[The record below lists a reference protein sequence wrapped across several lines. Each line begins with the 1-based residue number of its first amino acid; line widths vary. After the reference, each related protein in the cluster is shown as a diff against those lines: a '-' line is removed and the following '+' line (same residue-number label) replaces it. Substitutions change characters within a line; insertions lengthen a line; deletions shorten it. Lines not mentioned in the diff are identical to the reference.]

1 MRARLLLLGLLALS
15 APGCDSGKPAI
26 AHPESL
32 NRLEHLT
39 RERNDFGV
47 ILDARTGKALSAF
60 RVNNPI
66 RAAVPDGEGG
76 WYIGGGF
83 IHVDG
88 QLRKRLAHIRSD
100 GTLDPDWRP
109 EANGNGVSVT
119 SLARIGSR
127 LYVAGDFARM
137 NRRPRV
143 HIAALAADTSALAS
157 WQPPPSGVPGG
168 PVLLG
173 VGNRLLVGG
182 YAGSPTASGLVAL
195 DAETGRLVHDWHAYV
210 DTSNIEGGGVR
221 VLARVRGRLYLAGM
235 FSSVD
240 GVDKPGL
247 AAVDAR
253 TGRLDRGWRP
263 PLDSRACGGCSD
275 VTALASGRDVLYA
288 ALPGQLAALDAR
300 TGAFDRRWRTTLDLT
315 TGLNGGSSAYALVR
329 FRSLVYVAGY
339 FDGVNGRARRGFAA
353 VDFRTAKPLPV
364 WNPRGN
370 TVSAR
375 VLTLSRSRLLVGVEL
390 SRQVVFDFSG
400 LKTFNPVR
408 RLKLVLAL
416 SGPGSVRVGI
426 GRRCGYE
433 GWLET
438 GRCSG
443 RVLRWL
449 GSVRFREAQR
459 RGYDHDLAAFR
470 RGHYFVRFV
479 PRARNGLLQAPS
491 DFWFRVA

>member
-66 RAAVPDGEGG
+66 QAAVPDGEGG

-173 VGNRLLVGG
+173 VGNRLLRR
-182 YAGSPTASGLVAL
+182 SI
-195 DAETGRLVHDWHAYV
+195 HA
-210 DTSNIEGGGVR
+210 
-221 VLARVRGRLYLAGM
+221 
-235 FSSVD
+235 
-240 GVDKPGL
+240 P
-247 AAVDAR
+247 AAVAR
-253 TGRLDRGWRP
+253 T
-263 PLDSRACGGCSD
+263 
-275 VTALASGRDVLYA
+275 
-288 ALPGQLAALDAR
+288 
-300 TGAFDRRWRTTLDLT
+300 
-315 TGLNGGSSAYALVR
+315 
-329 FRSLVYVAGY
+329 
-339 FDGVNGRARRGFAA
+339 
-353 VDFRTAKPLPV
+353 
-364 WNPRGN
+364 
-370 TVSAR
+370 
-375 VLTLSRSRLLVGVEL
+375 
-390 SRQVVFDFSG
+390 
-400 LKTFNPVR
+400 
-408 RLKLVLAL
+408 
-416 SGPGSVRVGI
+416 
-426 GRRCGYE
+426 
-433 GWLET
+433 
-438 GRCSG
+438 
-443 RVLRWL
+443 
-449 GSVRFREAQR
+449 
-459 RGYDHDLAAFR
+459 
-470 RGHYFVRFV
+470 
-479 PRARNGLLQAPS
+479 
-491 DFWFRVA
+491 